1 MSSCTCHS
9 LSKVAE
15 RQAYIEKKKQQR
27 RENTSKKRQD
37 QFITD
42 YVYHKYG
49 AIYNEAAQFY
59 NILNQRYPKKYDLR
73 KNEEYRKWK
82 RQVTGQP
89 EKITTQ
95 KYHLPSHPFIQNSI
109 AIHPESILTVVY
121 DEQES
126 THENPEQ
133 NETVA
138 DENPEQNETVAD
150 ENPEQN
156 ETVADENP
164 EQNETVADENPE
176 QKETVADENPEQNET
191 VADENPEQNETDS
204 DEDQKTV
211 YVDNMQLKI
220 PLLELTKKPNVTTE
234 TLQTVTEEILQEGD
248 QIEPSLYDEIDQEV
262 IEKIIAELCNEPEL
276 QDVFSSIEQQLE
288 IEQVGMEID
297 IAEDTRLE
305 DELENLMLW

>member
-1 MSSCTCHS
+1 M
-9 LSKVAE
+9 AE

-95 KYHLPSHPFIQNSI
+95 KYRIPSHPFIQNSI
-109 AIHPESILTVVY
+109 AIHPESILTVVH

-133 NETVA
+133 NETVP
-138 DENPEQNETVAD
+138 DENPEQNETVSD

-156 ETVADENP
+156 ETVSDENP
-164 EQNETVADENPE
+164 EQNEM
-176 QKETVADENPEQNET
+176 
-191 VADENPEQNETDS
+191 DS

-234 TLQTVTEEILQEGD
+234 KLQTVTEEILQEGD

-262 IEKIIAELCNEPEL
+262 IEKIIAELHNEPEL
-276 QDVFSSIEQQLE
+276 QNVFSSIEQQLE
-288 IEQVGMEID
+288 IEQIGMEID

>member
-1 MSSCTCHS
+1 MSIKKQASVLVIRCR
-9 LSKVAE
+9 KMAE
-15 RQAYIEKKKQQR
+15 RQTDIEKKKQQR

-37 QFITD
+37 QFIAD

-49 AIYNEAAQFY
+49 VIYNEAAQFY

-82 RQVTGQP
+82 RKVTGQP
-89 EKITTQ
+89 EKITQ
-95 KYHLPSHPFIQNSI
+95 KYLKPSHPFIQNSI
-109 AIHPESILTVVY
+109 VIHPESILTVVY

-133 NETVA
+133 NETVP
-138 DENPEQNETVAD
+138 DENPEQNETVSD

-156 ETVADENP
+156 ETVSDENP
-164 EQNETVADENPE
+164 EQNETVPDQNPE
-176 QKETVADENPEQNET
+176 QNETVSDENPEQNET
-191 VADENPEQNETDS
+191 VP

-211 YVDNMQLKI
+211 YNDNMQLKI
-220 PLLELTKKPNVTTE
+220 PLFELTK

-248 QIEPSLYDEIDQEV
+248 QIEPSLHDEIDQEV
-262 IEKIIAELCNEPEL
+262 IEKIIAELRNEPEL

-288 IEQVGMEID
+288 IEQIGMEID
-297 IAEDTRLE
+297 IPEDIRLE

>member
-1 MSSCTCHS
+1 M
-9 LSKVAE
+9 AE

-89 EKITTQ
+89 EKNPPKK
-95 KYHLPSHPFIQNSI
+95 KYLTPSHPDIHRPIQV
-109 AIHPESILTVVY
+109 HPESILTVVY

-133 NETVA
+133 NETIP
-138 DENPEQNETVAD
+138 DENPEQNETIPD

-156 ETVADENP
+156 ETIPDENP
-164 EQNETVADENPE
+164 EQNEMVS
-176 QKETVADENPEQNET
+176 DENPEQNEM
-191 VADENPEQNETDS
+191 
-204 DEDQKTV
+204 DQKTV
-211 YVDNMQLKI
+211 YDDNMQLKI

-234 TLQTVTEEILQEGD
+234 TLQMVTEEILQEGD

-262 IEKIIAELCNEPEL
+262 IEKIITELRNEPEL

-288 IEQVGMEID
+288 IEQIGTEID
-297 IAEDTRLE
+297 IPEDTRLE
-305 DELENLMLW
+305 DELENMMIW

>member
-1 MSSCTCHS
+1 M
-9 LSKVAE
+9 AE

-82 RQVTGQP
+82 RQLTGQP
-89 EKITTQ
+89 EKITH
-95 KYHLPSHPFIQNSI
+95 KYLIPSHPCIQNSI
-109 AIHPESILTVVY
+109 AIHPENILTVVY

-133 NETVA
+133 NETVP
-138 DENPEQNETVAD
+138 DENPEQNETVPD

-156 ETVADENP
+156 ETVPDENP
-164 EQNETVADENPE
+164 EQNETVP
-176 QKETVADENPEQNET
+176 DENPEQNEM
-191 VADENPEQNETDS
+191 DS
-204 DEDQKTV
+204 DEDTKTV
-211 YVDNMQLKI
+211 YGDNMQLKI
-220 PLLELTKKPNVTTE
+220 PLLKLTKKPNVTTE

-262 IEKIIAELCNEPEL
+262 IEKIIAELRNEPEL

-288 IEQVGMEID
+288 IEQIGMEID
-297 IAEDTRLE
+297 IPEDTRLE

>member
-1 MSSCTCHS
+1 M
-9 LSKVAE
+9 AE

-73 KNEEYRKWK
+73 KNEEYRKWQ

-89 EKITTQ
+89 EKITQ
-95 KYHLPSHPFIQNSI
+95 KYLIPSHPCIQNSI
-109 AIHPESILTVVY
+109 AIHPENILTVVY

-133 NETVA
+133 NETVP
-138 DENPEQNETVAD
+138 DENPEQNETVPD

-156 ETVADENP
+156 ETVPDENP
-164 EQNETVADENPE
+164 EQNETVP
-176 QKETVADENPEQNET
+176 DENPEQNET
-191 VADENPEQNETDS
+191 VPDENPEQNEMDS
-204 DEDQKTV
+204 DEHPKTV
-211 YVDNMQLKI
+211 YGDNMQLKI
-220 PLLELTKKPNVTTE
+220 PLLKLTKQPNVTTE

-262 IEKIIAELCNEPEL
+262 IEKIIAELRNEPEL

-288 IEQVGMEID
+288 IEQIGMEID
-297 IAEDTRLE
+297 IPEDTRLE
-305 DELENLMLW
+305 DQLENMMIW

>member
-1 MSSCTCHS
+1 M
-9 LSKVAE
+9 AE
-15 RQAYIEKKKQQR
+15 TQARIEKKKQQR
-27 RENTSKKRQD
+27 RENTTKKRQD

-82 RQVTGQP
+82 KQVTGQP
-89 EKITTQ
+89 EKITQ
-95 KYHLPSHPFIQNSI
+95 KYLIPSHPCIQNSI

-133 NETVA
+133 DETVP
-138 DENPEQNETVAD
+138 DEDPEQNES
-150 ENPEQN
+150 
-156 ETVADENP
+156 
-164 EQNETVADENPE
+164 
-176 QKETVADENPEQNET
+176 
-191 VADENPEQNETDS
+191 DS
-204 DEDQKTV
+204 DEDPEQNKMVSDEDPKIV
-211 YVDNMQLKI
+211 YGDNMQLKI
-220 PLLELTKKPNVTTE
+220 PLLKLPAKPSVTTE
-234 TLQTVTEEILQEGD
+234 TLQTVTEEILQESD

-262 IEKIIAELCNEPEL
+262 IEKIIAELRNEPEL
-276 QDVFSSIEQQLE
+276 QDVFSGIEQQLE
-288 IEQVGMEID
+288 IEQIGMEID
-297 IAEDTRLE
+297 IPEDIRLE

>member
-1 MSSCTCHS
+1 MLVIRCR
-9 LSKVAE
+9 KMAE

-49 AIYNEAAQFY
+49 VIYNEAAQFY
-59 NILNQRYPKKYDLR
+59 NILNQRYPKYDLR

-82 RQVTGQP
+82 RKLTGQP
-89 EKITTQ
+89 EKITQ
-95 KYHLPSHPFIQNSI
+95 KYLKPSYPFIQNSI

-133 NETVA
+133 NETVPA
-138 DENPEQNETVAD
+138 ENPEQNEMIPDENPEQNETIPDENPEQNETV
-150 ENPEQN
+150 P
-156 ETVADENP
+156 
-164 EQNETVADENPE
+164 
-176 QKETVADENPEQNET
+176 
-191 VADENPEQNETDS
+191 DENPEQNETDS
-204 DEDQKTV
+204 DEDQETV
-211 YVDNMQLKI
+211 YNDNMQLKI
-220 PLLELTKKPNVTTE
+220 PLFELTKKPNVTTE

-248 QIEPSLYDEIDQEV
+248 QIEPSLHDEIDQEV
-262 IEKIIAELCNEPEL
+262 IEKIIAELRNEPEL

-288 IEQVGMEID
+288 IEQIGMEID
-297 IAEDTRLE
+297 IPEDTRLE